1 MPVSLMDSRGLY
13 KTLLISF
20 ALIIQQ
26 RIKLLSKRKLV
37 FKSFKNSP
45 TGQYEISPQSFC
57 PAGKTSDAAVQNLV
71 WKYLS
76 AHSHSLSSP
85 TVQMLAPQEAEKEKK
100 ISIDATWTQLS
111 YDSTEPLGQ
120 ALILKSG
127 FQLGFL

>member
-1 MPVSLMDSRGLY
+1 MDSRGLY

-20 ALIIQQ
+20 SLIIQQ

-127 FQLGFL
+127 VQLGFL

>member
-26 RIKLLSKRKLV
+26 RLKLLSKRKLV
-37 FKSFKNSP
+37 FKSFKNSL

-71 WKYLS
+71 
-76 AHSHSLSSP
+76 
-85 TVQMLAPQEAEKEKK
+85 
-100 ISIDATWTQLS
+100 
-111 YDSTEPLGQ
+111 
-120 ALILKSG
+120 
-127 FQLGFL
+127 

>member
-13 KTLLISF
+13 NTLISF
-20 ALIIQQ
+20 ALIIHQ

-71 WKYLS
+71 
-76 AHSHSLSSP
+76 
-85 TVQMLAPQEAEKEKK
+85 
-100 ISIDATWTQLS
+100 
-111 YDSTEPLGQ
+111 
-120 ALILKSG
+120 
-127 FQLGFL
+127 

>member
-26 RIKLLSKRKLV
+26 HIKLLSKRKLI
-37 FKSFKNSP
+37 FKSFRNSP

-100 ISIDATWTQLS
+100 ISIDAT
-111 YDSTEPLGQ
+111 
-120 ALILKSG
+120 
-127 FQLGFL
+127 

>member
-20 ALIIQQ
+20 ALIQQ

-71 WKYLS
+71 
-76 AHSHSLSSP
+76 
-85 TVQMLAPQEAEKEKK
+85 
-100 ISIDATWTQLS
+100 
-111 YDSTEPLGQ
+111 
-120 ALILKSG
+120 
-127 FQLGFL
+127 